1 MINANFGDYDLVQVS
16 ENEFKKVLH
25 SNTQGKNETFT
36 ILSKDL
42 DAFKATVK
50 EIEETE
56 DSDTKF
62 NNIDYIEREYLI

>member
-16 ENEFKKVLH
+16 ENEFKKVFH
-25 SNTQGKNETFT
+25 SNVQGKNETFT

-62 NNIDYIEREYLI
+62 NDIDYIEREYLI